1 MERPSARA
9 LACASL
15 LAGAFASAPAGA
27 EMRTGLQLPEG
38 ARGPRLASQAAPG
51 APGGAGGASAG
62 VAVTTFANVSGTAED
77 AWFGAGIAETLA
89 ASLES
94 EGVRVLRAA
103 GGAGPG
109 DGARWTIGGGYQ
121 RLRDR
126 LRITARL
133 ADASTGTVVRTAI
146 VDGAVAELFALQDR
160 LAAELLAGV
169 RLAGESAPAM
179 AAGGAGAGAPTATP
193 AGSRFST
200 GGAAAGSEPAPRP
213 AAALE
218 TAAARPRRAPGE
230 RPPAPSGRPPGRSA
244 TVAATPRPGAG
255 LAAAPTAVIDGPP
268 PPVAPATLSRDAAGR
283 ATVRAVRLS
292 EPLRIDG
299 VLDEGVYEVVP
310 PVSGFL
316 QQLPVEGAPATE
328 RTEAWIFFDAE
339 NVYVSARLWD
349 SSPESGWIANEMQ
362 RDSFQLIQNDS
373 FSMSFDTF
381 YDRRNGAAFMI
392 NPLGGFFDYQI
403 TDEGNPNNDWNP
415 IWDSRTGRFDG
426 GWTVETRVPFKSLRF
441 QPGQSQLWGLQLG
454 RSIRHKNEWVYLTR
468 VPISG
473 GPGMFRVSAG
483 ATLTGVEVPR
493 GNRVLEVK
501 PYAIGGLA
509 TDVNAVPDPIVNDGT
524 GDVGLDVKFGVTE
537 NLTADFTYNTDFA
550 QVEVDE
556 QQVNLTRFSLFFPEK
571 RDFFLESRGI
581 FDFGRG
587 AFFGGGG
594 GGGGGTRR
602 AGGFFG
608 GGDAPIIFFSRR
620 IGLEQKDGISRTVP
634 ILGGGRLTGK
644 VGPFSIGALG
654 IRTGSQEAVGAQPTT
669 FSVLRVSRDILR
681 RSRVGAIYTH
691 RSLSQHGPRGNAVY
705 GVDGQFAFFENL
717 NVNGYY
723 ARSRTPDLDDVG
735 DDASYQGVLTYNGD
749 LYAFQVDHLRVGA
762 NFNPEMGF
770 RRRWDFRRTFATAQY
785 SPRPRGIEAVRQ
797 FTVGASLDYI
807 ETGAGAVETRI
818 AQARFQTEFE
828 NSDRV
833 SVDVQDNYELL
844 LWPFA
849 LAPGA
854 SIEPGAY
861 GFQDFY
867 ASYSMGPQR
876 RVSGTLTFQ
885 QGGFYDGTITAV
897 GYRRPRVELT
907 PQFSL
912 EPGISINRIV
922 LPAGEATVPLV
933 TSRVTYTLTP
943 RMFFGG
949 LVQYNTSNSSLSTN
963 LRLRWEYQ
971 PGSELFVVYNDQ
983 RDTSLDRTPFL
994 QNRAFIVKLTRLFRF

>member
-1 MERPSARA
+1 MERLSART

-15 LAGAFASAPAGA
+15 LAGAFASAAASA
-27 EMRTGLQLPEG
+27 EVRTDIRLLQG
-38 ARGPRLASQAAPG
+38 ARDPRLASQAAPG
-51 APGGAGGASAG
+51 AQAGAGGASAAG

-89 ASLES
+89 AALES
-94 EGVRVLRAA
+94 EGVPVLRA
-103 GGAGPG
+103 GGGGEAPR
-109 DGARWTIGGGYQ
+109 DGARWTISGGYQ
-121 RLRDR
+121 RLGDR

-133 ADASTGTVVRTAI
+133 VDAAAGAVVRTAI
-146 VDGAVAELFALQDR
+146 VDGAAAELFALQDR

-169 RLAGESAPAM
+169 RLAGESAQAV
-179 AAGGAGAGAPTATP
+179 AADGE
-193 AGSRFST
+193 
-200 GGAAAGSEPAPRP
+200 AAGSEAAVPAPAR
-213 AAALE
+213 
-218 TAAARPRRAPGE
+218 TAAAARQRPAPGGRAPSPSG
-230 RPPAPSGRPPGRSA
+230 PAPGGGTA
-244 TVAATPRPGAG
+244 VTAVRPGAG

-268 PPVAPATLSRDAAGR
+268 PPVAPATISRDAAGR
-283 ATVRAVRLS
+283 ATVRAARITQ
-292 EPLRIDG
+292 PLRIDG
-299 VLDEGVYEVVP
+299 VLDEGVYELVP

-316 QQLPVEGAPATE
+316 QQVPIEGAPATE
-328 RTEAWIFFDAE
+328 KTEAWIFFDAE
-339 NVYVSARLWD
+339 SVYVSARLWD
-349 SSPESGWIANEMQ
+349 SSPESSWIANEMQ

-373 FSMSFDTF
+373 FSVSFDTF

-403 TDEGNPNNDWNP
+403 SDEGNPNSDWNP

-426 GWTVETRVPFKSLRF
+426 GWTVETQIPFKSLRF

-454 RSIRHKNEWVYLTR
+454 RTIRRKNEQAYLTR
-468 VPISG
+468 IPISG

-483 ATLTGVEVPR
+483 ATLTGMELPR

-501 PYAIGGLA
+501 PYAIGGLG
-509 TDVNAVPDPIVNDGT
+509 TDINAVPDPIVNDGT
-524 GDVGLDVKFGVTE
+524 GDLGLDVKFGVTQ

-587 AFFGGGG
+587 ATFGGG

-620 IGLEQKDGISRTVP
+620 IGLEQNEEGISRTVP

-654 IRTGSQEAVGAQPTT
+654 IRTGSQETIGARPTT

-691 RSLSQHGPRGNAVY
+691 RSLSRHGPRGNAVY
-705 GVDGQFAFFENL
+705 GVDGQFAFFDNL

-723 ARSRTPDLDDVG
+723 TRSRTPDLDEVG
-735 DDASYQGVLTYNGD
+735 DDASYQGVVTYNGD

-762 NFNPEMGF
+762 NFHPEMGF
-770 RRRWDFRRTFATAQY
+770 RRRSDFRRTFATAQY
-785 SPRPRGIEAVRQ
+785 SPRPRSIEAVRQ
-797 FTVGASLDYI
+797 FTFGASLDYI
-807 ETGAGAVETRI
+807 ETGGGAVETRI

-828 NSDRV
+828 NSDRL
-833 SVDVQDNYELL
+833 SFDVQDNYELL
-844 LWPFA
+844 LSPFT
-849 LAPGA
+849 LARGA

-885 QGGFYDGTITAV
+885 QGGFYYGSITAV
-897 GYRRPRVELT
+897 GYQRPRVELT

-912 EPGISINRIV
+912 EPGISISRIV
-922 LPAGEATVPLV
+922 LPAGEATIPLL

-949 LVQYNTSNSSLSTN
+949 LVQYNAANSSISTN